1 MRTCILRRV
10 TSFYSD
16 VTDSSL
22 SLRML
27 SNEYLNRKKLAVIL
41 IAGNVFIMHYICH
54 EKVLPEFEVCF
65 YLLVHT
71 CTCICIIIYER
82 EWVI

>member
-1 MRTCILRRV
+1 M
-10 TSFYSD
+10 
-16 VTDSSL
+16 
-22 SLRML
+22 
-27 SNEYLNRKKLAVIL
+27 AVIL
-41 IAGNVFIMHYICH
+41 IAGNVFIMHNICH
-54 EKVLPEFEVCF
+54 EKVLLEFEVCF